1 MTILLTLQFIIAIAL
16 IGIIL
21 LQRGG
26 DNALGMGGSG
36 SGNLFSAR
44 GAADIMTRI
53 TGVLAALFMIN
64 CLAMSMV
71 AGHNAHKTSSI
82 LSSDASTQETTESK

>member
-1 MTILLTLQFIIAIAL
+1 MTILLTLQFILALAL

-26 DNALGMGGSG
+26 DNALGMGGAG
-36 SGNLFSAR
+36 NGNLFTSR
-44 GAADIMTRI
+44 GAADLLTRV
-53 TGVLAALFMIN
+53 TGVLATLFMIN

-71 AGHNAHKTSSI
+71 ATHHARSTSSI
-82 LSSDASTQETTESK
+82 LASEQTESAQ